1 MKLIKTT
8 AVAIA
13 AAATASAALAG
24 PVLDKINS
32 QGFVQCGVS
41 QGLPGFSNPDAN
53 GDWSGIDVDLC
64 RGVAAAI
71 LGDADAVKYTP
82 LSAKERFTALQSG
95 EIDVL
100 SRNTTWTATRSGRF
114 PRVSTPTMAAC

>member
-41 QGLPGFSNPDAN
+41 
-53 GDWSGIDVDLC
+53 
-64 RGVAAAI
+64 
-71 LGDADAVKYTP
+71 
-82 LSAKERFTALQSG
+82 RFA
-95 EIDVL
+95 
-100 SRNTTWTATRSGRF
+100 RF
-114 PRVSTPTMAAC
+114 L